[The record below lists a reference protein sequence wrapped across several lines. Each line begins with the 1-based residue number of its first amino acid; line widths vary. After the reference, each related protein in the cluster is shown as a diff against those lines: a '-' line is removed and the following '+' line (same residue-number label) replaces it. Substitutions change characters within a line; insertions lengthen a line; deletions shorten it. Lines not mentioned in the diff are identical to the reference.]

1 MYEIRQEFHKLKL
14 NTPKNMEF
22 LGLDYD
28 PTFSIFFIRFKV
40 GEGIKTITD
49 TNMER
54 CLKKANKWLEL
65 I

>member
-14 NTPKNMEF
+14 NTPKNIEF

-40 GEGIKTITD
+40 ADGSKND
-49 TNMER
+49 N
-54 CLKKANKWLEL
+54 
-65 I
+65 